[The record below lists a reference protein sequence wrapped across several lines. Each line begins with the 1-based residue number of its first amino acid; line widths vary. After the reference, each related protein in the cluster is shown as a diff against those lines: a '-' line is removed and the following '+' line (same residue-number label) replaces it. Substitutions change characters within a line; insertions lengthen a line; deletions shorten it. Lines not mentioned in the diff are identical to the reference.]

1 MLTVQPVY
9 RHTEMIPHAASSP
22 AISGIGRNLYTT
34 YITGTERSIITL
46 EGTQNTKQPKNEWH
60 LTSDRPV
67 FIQIMEKLKLDIVT
81 GVYSPGDKLPSV
93 RDLAGEAAVNPNTMQ
108 RAFSELEREGLVYT
122 QRTNGRFITE
132 DIAMI
137 NRLKEQM
144 ALDAISQ
151 FLKSMRQLGISGEE
165 TLKLLEESLKE
176 EKK

>member
-1 MLTVQPVY
+1 M
-9 RHTEMIPHAASSP
+9 ES
-22 AISGIGRNLYTT
+22 
-34 YITGTERSIITL
+34 
-46 EGTQNTKQPKNEWH
+46 TQNKKQVPDKWH

-81 GVYSPGDKLPSV
+81 GNYLPGDKLPSV

-132 DIAMI
+132 DTNLIDQ
-137 NRLKEQM
+137 LKQQM
-144 ALDAISQ
+144 ALNAISQ
-151 FLKSMRQLGISGEE
+151 FLKSMQQLGFSGEE
-165 TLKLLEESLKE
+165 TLKLLMEALKE